1 MARVPAEQ
9 RRQDFIDA
17 AVRVIAEQGI
27 DRATTR
33 KIAEAA
39 GAPLATLHYCFHT
52 KEQLFFAVFEHMSAD
67 ILKGQSEVIQGY
79 GDLAIMAARIV
90 RTTMEW
96 STHHPNYTRVQFD
109 LLLWGLRRDGKDGQD
124 SDWASEVY
132 GHFLKAYMK
141 LLSESVGPNDN
152 PAMVEPL
159 ARVLLSIIDGLSL
172 QWVSNPDNARLQGD
186 VDLACAMV
194 STYVS
199 AARGAANS
207 VAAQARAVAN

>member
-9 RRQDFIDA
+9 RRLDFIDA

-79 GDLAIMAARIV
+79 GDLAIMGARIV

-96 STHHPNYTRVQFD
+96 STRHPNYTRVQFD
-109 LLLWGLRRDGKDGQD
+109 LLLWGLRRDGKDGKD
-124 SDWASEVY
+124 SEWASQVY
-132 GHFLKAYMK
+132 GHFLQAYTQ
-141 LLSESVGPNDN
+141 LLSASVGPNDD

-159 ARVLLSIIDGLSL
+159 ARVVLSIIDGLSL
-172 QWVSNPDNARLQGD
+172 QWVSNPDNTRLQGD
-186 VDLACAMV
+186 VDLACAMI

-199 AARGAANS
+199 ASRGAAQS
-207 VAAQARAVAN
+207 VAAQVRAAAN

>member
-9 RRQDFIDA
+9 RRLDFIEA

-39 GAPLATLHYCFHT
+39 DAPLATLHYCFHT

-67 ILKGQSEVIQGY
+67 ILQGQAEAIKGH
-79 GDLAIMAARIV
+79 GDLAVTAARIV
-90 RTTMEW
+90 RATMEW

-109 LLLWGLRRDGKDGQD
+109 LLLWGLRRDGKDGKD
-124 SDWASEVY
+124 AEWAPRVY
-132 GHFLKAYMK
+132 GLFTQAYAQ
-141 LLSESVGPNDN
+141 LLADSVGPNDD
-152 PAMVEPL
+152 PALVEPL
-159 ARVLLSIIDGLSL
+159 ARVVLSVIDGLSL
-172 QWVSNPDNARLQGD
+172 QWVSNPDNSRLQGD
-186 VDLACAMV
+186 VDLACAMI

-199 AARGAANS
+199 ASRGAAQA
-207 VAAQARAVAN
+207 VAARAGAAAS

>member
-9 RRQDFIDA
+9 RRLDFIDA

-27 DRATTR
+27 DGATTR

-39 GAPLATLHYCFHT
+39 EAPLATLHYCFHT

-67 ILKGQSEVIQGY
+67 ILEGQAEAIKGY
-79 GDLAIMAARIV
+79 GDLAVTAARIV
-90 RTTMEW
+90 RATMEW

-109 LLLWGLRRDGKDGQD
+109 LLLWGLRRDGKDGE
-124 SDWASEVY
+124 WASRVY
-132 GHFLKAYMK
+132 GHFIQAYTQF
-141 LLSESVGPNDN
+141 LAASVGPNDD
-152 PAMVEPL
+152 PSLVEPL

-172 QWVSNPDNARLQGD
+172 QWVSNPDEARLQGD
-186 VDLACAMV
+186 VDLACAMI

-199 AARGAANS
+199 ASRGAAQS
-207 VAAQARAVAN
+207 VAAQVRAAAN

>member
-9 RRQDFIDA
+9 RRLDFIDA

-67 ILKGQSEVIQGY
+67 ILMGQAEAIQGY
-79 GDLAIMAARIV
+79 GDLAVTAARIV
-90 RTTMEW
+90 RATMEW

-124 SDWASEVY
+124 SEWAARVY
-132 GHFLKAYMK
+132 DHFTQAYAQ
-141 LLSESVGPNDN
+141 LLTASLGPNDD
-152 PAMVEPL
+152 PALVEPL
-159 ARVLLSIIDGLSL
+159 ARVLLSVIDGLSL
-172 QWVSNPDNARLQGD
+172 QWVSNPDSARLQGD
-186 VDLACAMV
+186 VDLACAMI

-199 AARGAANS
+199 ASRGAAQS
-207 VAAQARAVAN
+207 VAALARATN